1 MPVLLSLYTRN
12 GCHLCEDMERDL
24 PGFATELDFTTE
36 IIPIDNN
43 AGLEQL
49 YGSRVP
55 VLAIGDEV
63 ICEYF
68 LDKASLAQAITRETL
83 NKS

>member
-1 MPVLLSLYTRN
+1 MPVLLSLYTRS

-24 PGFATELDFTTE
+24 PGFATALNFTTE

-43 AGLEQL
+43 AELEQL

-68 LDKASLAQAITRETL
+68 LDKVSLTQAIARCT
-83 NKS
+83 K

>member
-1 MPVLLSLYTRN
+1 MSVSVSLYTRT
-12 GCHLCEDMERDL
+12 GCHLCDDMEQEL
-24 PGFATELDFTTE
+24 PGLATELDFITE

-43 AGLEQL
+43 AELEQL
-49 YGSRVP
+49 YGTRVP

-68 LDKASLAQAITRETL
+68 LDKASLTQAIARFS
-83 NKS
+83 K